1 MARVRVVGIGGAL
14 RESSTSE
21 TALNWMLSS
30 LEREGCAT
38 SSFVGCDIDFPMFS
52 PRGGNDDKRLD
63 GYLEAVRNADAVV
76 LSSPVYHG
84 APSGLI
90 KNALDHLQPLMEDER
105 AYLTGRPVLCVAA
118 GGGLQGAVN
127 TLSSLRDIVHALRGW
142 PTPMQVPISS
152 SAKPFDDQGNCT
164 DGRLEKSLLAARD
177 NLLSFV
183 RSPA

>member
-21 TALNWMLSS
+21 TALNWMLFS
-30 LEREGCAT
+30 LKTEGCET
-38 SSFVGCDIDFPMFS
+38 SSFVGADLEFAMFS
-52 PRGGNDDKRLD
+52 PRGGNDDERLA

-90 KNALDHLQPLMEDER
+90 KNAIDHLQPLMDDNR
-105 AYLTGRPVLCVAA
+105 TYLTGRPVLCMAA

-152 SAKPFDDQGNCT
+152 SAKPFDEHGDCT
-164 DGRLEKSLLAARD
+164 DSRLEKTMLAARD

-183 RSPA
+183 RD